1 MPGVAAATPGIAF
14 AGFGFFAKL
23 LFTAEFFGSGFS
35 RDMPITAFLSFS
47 HSPSRIASHSS
58 VFFLWVF
65 MAVSIAPAGDSPRSP
80 ARA

>member
-1 MPGVAAATPGIAF
+1 
-14 AGFGFFAKL
+14 
-23 LFTAEFFGSGFS
+23 
-35 RDMPITAFLSFS
+35 MPITAFLSFS